1 MLGLKKGRWAK
12 RYWLRKKSSLCPIAN
27 ARINKTSLS
36 PFFVCLYGDHRVRS
50 IHSFCSHIAPLIKG
64 NNVHFINL
72 HMTRRRRH
80 RLFSFSLC
88 VHRRQQQQSTKTRE
102 EAKRGEREEFSL
114 RGGHG
119 RKHERAN
126 RGTKKELENDD
137 DDDEEDGIFPR
148 EEQKEWR
155 R

>member
-1 MLGLKKGRWAK
+1 MPELIK
-12 RYWLRKKSSLCPIAN
+12 RVSLLF
-27 ARINKTSLS
+27 LS
-36 PFFVCLYGDHRVRS
+36 ACMEITGSDRYTRFVN
-50 IHSFCSHIAPLIKG
+50 HIAPLIKG
-64 NNVHFINL
+64 NIVHFINL
-72 HMTRRRRH
+72 HMTRRRH

-102 EAKRGEREEFSL
+102 EAKRGEREEFGL

-126 RGTKKELENDD
+126 RGTKEELENDD